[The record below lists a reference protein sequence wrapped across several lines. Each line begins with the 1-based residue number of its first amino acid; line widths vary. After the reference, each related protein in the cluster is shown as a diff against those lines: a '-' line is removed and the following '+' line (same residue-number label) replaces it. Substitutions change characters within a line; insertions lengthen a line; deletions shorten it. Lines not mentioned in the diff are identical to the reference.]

1 MFKLASTMVICVFVL
16 YLVALLIMRIGLVEE
31 VFS

>member
-1 MFKLASTMVICVFVL
+1 MFKLVSTMVICVFVL
-16 YLVALLIMRIGLVEE
+16 YLVVLLIMRIGLVEE